1 METKEIILEPG
12 KSTMIGNGIVLLILV
27 YIGRVQELF
36 PFLENARIGKI
47 VMGFSVLLFFL
58 TPGKVNWQELMAM
71 RQFRFVMYIV
81 GLSLLSIITSVW
93 VGGSVD
99 FMKNNFTKTLLF
111 FLLLVSLI
119 DRQKEIQK
127 IAWGIVVA
135 CFLLSIKTLML
146 EKVGRLTIGSTYDPN
161 DLAFIMVSFLPIVFY
176 MMKSE
181 AGAKK
186 LFLLTTAIAMLTTVL
201 YTGSR
206 GGFLGFAVV
215 AVMIM
220 VRERVS
226 MKKALMYLVIT
237 ASFVLAAAPSSFLE
251 RLTVKDY
258 NYEKGGGGRLDIWG
272 RGFSLMLK
280 HPVLGVGV
288 GGFEIAEGLSRGGQG
303 KWSSAHNSFVQIGTE
318 LGIVGLVIFVRLVA
332 SSIVGMKNLRFS
344 DEADV
349 LPPWMLKGVEISLYG
364 YIAAGFFLS
373 QAYSPV
379 LYLLVGMVIIA
390 GKLVAS
396 QRSSSAEYR
405 EKSRAGLSF

>member
-1 METKEIILEPG
+1 
-12 KSTMIGNGIVLLILV
+12 
-27 YIGRVQELF
+27 
-36 PFLENARIGKI
+36 
-47 VMGFSVLLFFL
+47 
-58 TPGKVNWQELMAM
+58 
-71 RQFRFVMYIV
+71 
-81 GLSLLSIITSVW
+81 
-93 VGGSVD
+93 
-99 FMKNNFTKTLLF
+99 
-111 FLLLVSLI
+111 
-119 DRQKEIQK
+119 
-127 IAWGIVVA
+127 
-135 CFLLSIKTLML
+135 
-146 EKVGRLTIGSTYDPN
+146 
-161 DLAFIMVSFLPIVFY
+161 
-176 MMKSE
+176 
-181 AGAKK
+181 
-186 LFLLTTAIAMLTTVL
+186 
-201 YTGSR
+201 
-206 GGFLGFAVV
+206 
-215 AVMIM
+215 
-220 VRERVS
+220 
-226 MKKALMYLVIT
+226 
-237 ASFVLAAAPSSFLE
+237 
-251 RLTVKDY
+251 
-258 NYEKGGGGRLDIWG
+258 
-272 RGFSLMLK
+272 MLK